1 MKDSNTVDARRRLLL
16 GGMGAATVT
25 ARTPAGAEN
34 DMTATL
40 PSMMGFVAPRLKIVR
55 FGLIGVG
62 QRGST
67 LLRLLLQIPGARV
80 NAVCD
85 VDDDALAGAQ
95 TILKENSQAP
105 AFEVVAGGE
114 YAYRKLLD
122 RSDLDAVIIAT
133 PWRWHAPMAV
143 EAMQADKHA
152 FVEVPMATTL
162 EDLWRM
168 VEVSEATR
176 RNCMMME
183 NVCYGRNEMMV
194 LNLVEQGVLGELT
207 HGEGAY
213 IHDLRWQMK
222 EVARGTGSWRTAY
235 HTRMRGNIYPTHGLG
250 PIAQYMSINRGDRFD
265 YLTSMSSPSLGRAA
279 YARREF
285 SADHERNA
293 VNYVKGDMNSTLLKT
308 AKGRSIL
315 VQYDTT
321 TARPYSRLN
330 LVQGT
335 NGAFAG
341 FPNRIAVEEPP
352 EPLKQAYETEYQA
365 RLATWQETDQSQP
378 EPRRRT
384 FHEWDQDMGH
394 WYDHFDHPLWKRIRT
409 EAETAGG
416 HGGMDFVMLW
426 RMVQCLREGIAL
438 DQNVYD
444 GAAWSSLFPLTH
456 ASVVSRSEP
465 VSVPDFTRGRW
476 QQPSA

>member
-1 MKDSNTVDARRRLLL
+1 MKDSDTVDARRRLLL
-16 GGMGAATVT
+16 GGMAAATVT
-25 ARTPAGAEN
+25 AGTPAGAANEG
-34 DMTATL
+34 AAVL
-40 PSMMGFVAPRLKIVR
+40 PSMMGFVAPTLEIVR

-85 VDDDALAGAQ
+85 VDDEALAGAQ
-95 TILKENSQAP
+95 AILKDNAQAP

-122 RSDLDAVIIAT
+122 RTDLDAVIIAT

-168 VEVSEATR
+168 VDVSEETR

-222 EVARGTGSWRTAY
+222 EVERGTGSWRTAY
-235 HTRMRGNIYPTHGLG
+235 HTRMQGNIYPTHGLG

-265 YLTSMSSPSLGRAA
+265 YLTSMSSPSLGRTA

-293 VNYVKGDMNSTLLKT
+293 VKYVKGDMNSTLLKT
-308 AKGRSIL
+308 ANGRSIL

-341 FPNRIAVEEPP
+341 FPNRIAVEAPP
-352 EPLKQAYETEYQA
+352 EPLKQAYEADYQA
-365 RLATWQETDQSQP
+365 RLAAWQETDQSQP

-384 FHEWDQDMGH
+384 FHEWDQDMGR

-409 EAETAGG
+409 EAEAAGG

-476 QQPSA
+476 QQSIA